1 MSPSIGAEDNLKE
14 TKADVTLNRLRG
26 IAIEPSSSQKQRS
39 PSNLLQS
46 PFKKKNG
53 LPNPHAAG
61 LSLRKRNMIKG
72 RASPKFKEAKDGLDT
87 CPLLTEEQ
95 RDHHRLTKENNRDEG
110 QQSRIDS
117 NRKGDLSKRFNV
129 AGQKP
134 PSYLEIRSGEGTQRD
149 NRDSVWKSIDSRY
162 APRDDHR
169 TARPRPCILPPS
181 KETYNKRR
189 YDDSFAASKHREE
202 TRRAERKH
210 VPTCLSSKGER
221 ALEGPHSS
229 LLIRLIDPHPDPN
242 LACYLFPARKKK
254 SWYEMTMEEEE
265 EEEVIKPSTEA
276 DFNTHLGETDLNEIN
291 NPNEDKILEEDD
303 WIIDGETFD
312 VEDDDLMDEDELM
325 YDENHKEEEIEQPMV
340 SKPMSQ
346 SGERSIGAKDNLKET
361 KADETLNRL
370 RGIVIGP
377 SSSQEQQSPSHPLQS
392 PFKKKKGSPNPH
404 AAELSLR
411 KRNMIKGRASPKF
424 KETKDGPSMGSK
436 SSMGWIKCM
445 MVVKTKHLR

>member
-1 MSPSIGAEDNLKE
+1 
-14 TKADVTLNRLRG
+14 
-26 IAIEPSSSQKQRS
+26 
-39 PSNLLQS
+39 
-46 PFKKKNG
+46 
-53 LPNPHAAG
+53 
-61 LSLRKRNMIKG
+61 
-72 RASPKFKEAKDGLDT
+72 
-87 CPLLTEEQ
+87 
-95 RDHHRLTKENNRDEG
+95 
-110 QQSRIDS
+110 
-117 NRKGDLSKRFNV
+117 
-129 AGQKP
+129 
-134 PSYLEIRSGEGTQRD
+134 
-149 NRDSVWKSIDSRY
+149 
-162 APRDDHR
+162 

-221 ALEGPHSS
+221 ALEGP
-229 LLIRLIDPHPDPN
+229 R
-242 LACYLFPARKKK
+242 RKKK

-436 SSMGWIKCM
+436 SSMGWVDKM
-445 MVVKTKHLR
+445 HDGGKDEALAMTKNKAAKVGSKPPKIPK